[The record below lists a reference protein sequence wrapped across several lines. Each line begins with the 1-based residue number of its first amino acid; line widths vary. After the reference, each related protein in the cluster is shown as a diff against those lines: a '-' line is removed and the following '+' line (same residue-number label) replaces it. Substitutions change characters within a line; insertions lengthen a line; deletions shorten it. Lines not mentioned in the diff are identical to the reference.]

1 MDNSEIFSIIFITLF
16 FVIFL
21 ILAIIYRKNEDV
33 LFAKLQENYPN
44 HQIIVNRKTIQII
57 PIGENINEYP
67 HWDRNQIIQNNYTI
81 PFNTNSHNQNIPE
94 AVITYDRDSEIELSN
109 FPNHVN
115 EDNYSNN
122 QNNPILI

>member
-1 MDNSEIFSIIFITLF
+1 MENSEIFSIIFIILF

-21 ILAIIYRKNEDV
+21 ILAIIYRKNEDA

-44 HQIIVNRKTIQII
+44 HQIIVYRKTIQII

-67 HWDRNQIIQNNYTI
+67 HWDRNQIIQNNYRI
-81 PFNTNSHNQNIPE
+81 PFNINSHNQNIPE
-94 AVITYDRDSEIELSN
+94 SVITYDRDSEIELSN